1 MLLVLYIIL
10 AVYLF
15 LILNAVAHAM
25 LQGKEPTRTLAWTLV
40 ILSLPI
46 IGVVF
51 YYYFGQNLSHEYR
64 HRRRLRK
71 GIISPKMFSRF
82 VRQGN
87 IALPPRYESL
97 VLMEKRT
104 CFALP
109 HRAHHI
115 EMFTD
120 GVTFLDRLIADIRA
134 AHHHVH
140 LEFFIFAADATG
152 QRLRHVL
159 EDTVQR
165 GVQVRLIYDH
175 VGSWSTPRR
184 FFRQMQQAGVLVEAY
199 EPVHFRWLTHRVNYR
214 NHRKICIIDG
224 KVGYV
229 GGMNVADRYVYGEHG
244 RGWRDIM
251 LRCQGTAVYGIQQ
264 LFLQDW
270 YSCTHE
276 FIASS
281 SYYPLFDEHENVTQG
296 VPVQV
301 VSSEPFARIHNIMM
315 GYNYLF
321 HNAHERILIQTPYFL
336 PTQSILESL
345 QTAAQRGVRVQIMVP
360 AKMRSLWMQR
370 AVEAYYSDVLEAG
383 IEIYIY
389 QQGFLHAKT
398 LIIDRDF
405 CSVGSV
411 NMDYRSLLDTF
422 EDSMFIYDSTFC
434 QRLSEDYMQAR
445 NDCLHLEPA
454 LWRQRSHRHRFAES
468 FTRLFAPLM

>member
-1 MLLVLYIIL
+1 MSFVLSTIL

-25 LQGKEPTRTLAWTLV
+25 LQGKEPARTLAWALV
-40 ILSLPI
+40 ILSVPVL
-46 IGVVF
+46 GVVC

-71 GIISPKMFSRF
+71 GSISPKMFSRF
-82 VRQGN
+82 VRQG
-87 IALPPRYESL
+87 IHDLPPRYESL
-97 VLMEKRT
+97 MLMEKRT

-115 EMFTD
+115 EMFTE
-120 GVTFLDRLIADIRA
+120 GAAFFNRLIADIRA

-140 LEFFIFAADATG
+140 LEFFIFAADTTG
-152 QRLRHVL
+152 QHLRQAL
-159 EDTVQR
+159 EEAVQR
-165 GVQVRLIYDH
+165 GVQVRLVYDH

-184 FFRQMQQAGVLVEAY
+184 FFRQMQQAGVQVEAY
-199 EPVHFRWLTHRVNYR
+199 EPVHFRRLTHRVNYR
-214 NHRKICIIDG
+214 NHRKLCVIDG
-224 KVGYV
+224 QVGYI
-229 GGMNVADRYVYGEHG
+229 GGMNVADRYVFGEHG
-244 RGWRDIM
+244 RGWRDLM

-264 LFLQDW
+264 LFLRDW
-270 YSCTHE
+270 YSCTRE
-276 FIASS
+276 FLASPT
-281 SYYPLFDEHENVTQG
+281 YYPLVEDKDSAPQG

-301 VSSEPFARIHNIMM
+301 VSSEPFARIHSIMM

-336 PTQSILESL
+336 PTQSIVESL
-345 QTAAQRGVRVQIMVP
+345 QTAAQRGVRVQIMMP
-360 AKMRSLWMQR
+360 AVMRSLWMQR

-383 IEIYIY
+383 IEIYLY
-389 QQGFLHAKT
+389 QPGFLHAKT

-422 EDSMFIYDSTFC
+422 EDSMFIYDPTFC
-434 QRLSEDYMQAR
+434 ARLSDDFMQAR
-445 NDCLHLEPA
+445 NNCLHLEPA
-454 LWRQRSHRHRFAES
+454 LWRKRSHRHRFAES